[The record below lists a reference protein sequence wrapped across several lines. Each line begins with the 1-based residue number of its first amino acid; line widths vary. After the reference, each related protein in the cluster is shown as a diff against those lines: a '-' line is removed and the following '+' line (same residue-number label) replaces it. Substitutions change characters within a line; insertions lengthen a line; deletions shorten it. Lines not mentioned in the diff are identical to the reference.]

1 MTGEE
6 PLQSGDKTETV
17 SVQAAAG
24 SARAR
29 RAARQPAAELPVAQV
44 AVDISLPHL
53 DRPFDYLV
61 SDAMAATAVPG
72 AQVRVRFAGQLAS
85 GFVLDRLA
93 ESEHSGRLGYPE
105 RGIAPGPLPQ
115 PEVAHA

>member
-1 MTGEE
+1 M
-6 PLQSGDKTETV
+6 
-17 SVQAAAG
+17 
-24 SARAR
+24 
-29 RAARQPAAELPVAQV
+29 

-61 SDAMAATAVPG
+61 PATMAAAAVPG

-93 ESEHSGRLGYPE
+93 ASEHTGRLGYLE
-105 RGIAPGPLPQ
+105 RVIAPEPVLTQ
-115 PEVAHA
+115 S

>member
-24 SARAR
+24 RARAR

-61 SDAMAATAVPG
+61 SDAMAESAVPG
-72 AQVRVRFAGQLAS
+72 CQGRGRVAGQLTG
-85 GFVLDRLA
+85 GFLLERR
-93 ESEHSGRLGYPE
+93 GRT
-105 RGIAPGPLPQ
+105 APHG
-115 PEVAHA
+115 